1 MAENKGRGGAR
12 ALGGEPAD
20 SASSAVPDHLPFA
33 RAASIIAVIVLA
45 GALFGYDQGV
55 ISGALIGIQK
65 AFDVGHVA
73 LEIVTSWVT
82 LGALF
87 GSLAGG
93 YGADLFGRKNTLFT
107 AAALF
112 IIGALVQAF
121 APNVPILVIGRLVAG
136 FGVGVAAVAAPLYA
150 AELAP
155 AAQRGR
161 FVSSYQLAITIG
173 IFVAYFVN
181 QALAGP
187 EGWRSMLGVA
197 AVPGVLLALAVLV
210 AVESPR
216 WYPKVGRR
224 DDALR
229 TLVALG
235 AEHDAEARLAAIAE
249 SLRAE
254 VKAPSWGEVFAPRW
268 RTPLMIGLGLAVLQ
282 QITGINA
289 IIYYSDSIFAAAGF
303 TTPAAQAQATTW
315 AIGGVNVLST
325 FIAIAFIDRLGRRPL
340 LIAGLVGMGLSL
352 AAVGYAFQQSG
363 TQGDRRNSDGLVTL
377 VALVVFIISFAFSLG
392 PVTWTI
398 INEIYPGVVRG
409 RAVAVA
415 TAVNWG
421 AAFLVS
427 AFFLSLVNAIGEATT
442 FWLFAA
448 FCAMGFVW
456 VYVGVPETRGRS
468 LEQIEASWRGAPGAP
483 GQPRR
488 SPEPRRASHELERAA
503 WSKVG
508 DGPS

>member
-1 MAENKGRGGAR
+1 MAETRRRGATSVV
-12 ALGGEPAD
+12 GGNSRGEAP
-20 SASSAVPDHLPFA
+20 SVIPDKLPLA
-33 RAASIIAVIVLA
+33 RAASIIAVILLA

-55 ISGALIGIQK
+55 ISGALIGIEK

-82 LGALF
+82 LGAMF

-93 YGADLFGRKNTLFT
+93 YFADIFGRRRTLLA

-121 APNVPILVIGRLVAG
+121 APDVTILVCGRLVAG

-161 FVSSYQLAITIG
+161 FVSSYQLAITVG

-187 EGWRSMLGVA
+187 DGWRTMLGVA
-197 AVPGVLLALAVLV
+197 AVPGALLALAVLI

-216 WYPKVGRR
+216 WFAKVGRR
-224 DDALR
+224 EDALR

-235 AEHDAEARLAAIAE
+235 AEHDSEAQLAAIAK
-249 SLRAE
+249 SLRSE
-254 VKAPSWGEVFAPRW
+254 VKTPSWGEVFARRW
-268 RTPLMIGLGLAVLQ
+268 RRPLMIGLGLAVLQ
-282 QITGINA
+282 QLTGINA
-289 IIYYSDSIFAAAGF
+289 IIYYSNSIFAAAGYS
-303 TTPAAQAQATTW
+303 TPVEQAQATTW
-315 AIGGVNVLST
+315 AIGAVNVLST
-325 FIAIAFIDRLGRRPL
+325 FIAIAFIDGLGRRPL
-340 LIAGLVGMGLSL
+340 LIAGLIGMALSL
-352 AAVGYAFQQSG
+352 AVVGFAFWQSG
-363 TQGDRRNSDGLVTL
+363 AQGSLGSSAGVVTLGALVT
-377 VALVVFIISFAFSLG
+377 FIISFAFSAG
-392 PVTWTI
+392 PVTWTV
-398 INEIYPGVVRG
+398 INEIYPNEIRG

-427 AFFLSLVNAIGEATT
+427 AFFLSLVHAIGQAFT

-448 FCAMGFVW
+448 FCLIGLVW
-456 VYVGVPETRGRS
+456 VYVRVPETKGHT
-468 LEQIEASWRGAPGAP
+468 LEEIEASWRPAPAA
-483 GQPRR
+483 
-488 SPEPRRASHELERAA
+488 ASK
-503 WSKVG
+503 S
-508 DGPS
+508 

>member
-1 MAENKGRGGAR
+1 MADTKR
-12 ALGGEPAD
+12 
-20 SASSAVPDHLPFA
+20 SSAASGTRFGPTGELPDPVPDHLPFA
-33 RAASIIAVIVLA
+33 RAASVIAVVVLA

-55 ISGALIGIQK
+55 ISGALVGIQK
-65 AFDVGHVA
+65 AFAVGAVA

-82 LGALF
+82 LGAMF

-93 YGADLFGRKNTLFT
+93 FVADHFGRKRALLTAAGLFT
-107 AAALF
+107 
-112 IIGALVQAF
+112 IGAAVEAF
-121 APNVPILVIGRLVAG
+121 APNVPVLVFGRLAAG

-155 AAQRGR
+155 VAQRGR
-161 FVSSYQLAITIG
+161 FVASYQLAITIG
-173 IFVAYFVN
+173 IFIAYLVD

-187 EGWRSMLGVA
+187 TGWRAMLGVSA
-197 AVPGVLLALAVLV
+197 GPGVLLALAVLT

-216 WYPKVGRR
+216 WFAKVGRP
-224 DDALR
+224 DDARR

-235 AEHDAEARLAAIAE
+235 AGDNADARLAAIEA

-254 VKAPSWGEVFAPRW
+254 HEAPSWKDVFAPRW
-268 RTPLMIGLGLAVLQ
+268 RTPLKIGLGLAVLQ

-303 TTPAAQAQATTW
+303 TTPAAQTQATTW
-315 AIGGVNVLST
+315 AIGAVNVLST

-340 LIAGLVGMGLSL
+340 LIAGLIGMAFSL
-352 AAVGYAFQQSG
+352 AAVGFAFRESG
-363 TQGDRRNSDGLVTL
+363 TTAGGEGSAGVVTL

-392 PVTWTI
+392 PVTWTV
-398 INEIYPGVVRG
+398 INEIYPGEVRG

-427 AFFLSLVNAIGEATT
+427 RFFLSVVQAIGQAYT
-442 FWLFAA
+442 FWMFAA
-448 FCAMGFVW
+448 FCALGLVW
-456 VYVGVPETRGRS
+456 VYARVPETRCRS
-468 LEQIEASWRGAPGAP
+468 LEEIEASWRTAPGA
-483 GQPRR
+483 
-488 SPEPRRASHELERAA
+488 ASTLQK
-503 WSKVG
+503 S
-508 DGPS
+508 